1 MCLTVFES
9 VLFASVKFL
18 HHMFETIDK
27 ETFYLSNV
35 KKYSESMF
43 YFKLRAKGVLQ
54 MSYWFFLAMKSW
66 IIVLHCKK
74 TIFQKPKIW

>member
-18 HHMFETIDK
+18 QHMFETIDK

-35 KKYSESMF
+35 KKYSESLF

-54 MSYWFFLAMKSW
+54 MSY
-66 IIVLHCKK
+66 
-74 TIFQKPKIW
+74 